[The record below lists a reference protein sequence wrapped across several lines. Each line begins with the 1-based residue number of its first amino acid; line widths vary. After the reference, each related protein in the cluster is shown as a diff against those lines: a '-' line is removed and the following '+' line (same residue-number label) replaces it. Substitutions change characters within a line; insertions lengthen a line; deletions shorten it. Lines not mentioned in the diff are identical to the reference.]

1 MKKTILASVLATLM
15 VAGSAF
21 AQQKMDGMQGMD
33 MKNMDMGKP
42 SAAATTT
49 HKTVGVVKA
58 MDPAA
63 GTVTFAHEAVKSLN
77 WSAMTMNFHIK
88 GKMLFDK
95 LADGKKVEFEF
106 VKDGKDYVV
115 TGVK

>member
-1 MKKTILASVLATLM
+1 MKKAIFVPLAATLM
-15 VAGSAF
+15 LAGSAF
-21 AQQKMDGMQGMD
+21 AQQKMDDMKGMD

-49 HKTVGVVKA
+49 HKTVGVVKTL
-58 MDPAA
+58 DPAA
-63 GTVTFAHEAVKSLN
+63 GTVTFAHEAVKSLD
-77 WSAMTMNFHIK
+77 WPAMSMRFRIK
-88 GKMLFDK
+88 DKMLFDK

-115 TGVK
+115 TAVK

>member
-15 VAGSAF
+15 LAGNAF
-21 AQQKMDGMQGMD
+21 AQQKMDGMKGMD

-42 SAAATTT
+42 ASEVMTT
-49 HKTVGVVKA
+49 HKSVGVVKA

-63 GTVTFAHEAVKSLN
+63 GTVTLAHEAVKSLN
-77 WSAMTMNFHIK
+77 WAAMTMTYRVK
-88 GKMLFDK
+88 DKMLFDK
-95 LADGKKVEFEF
+95 LAEGKKVDFEF

-115 TGVK
+115 TAVK